1 MYSKRVVART
11 DGFRQLAKDIAM
23 QVAAMNPLALN
34 PEDVPA
40 DAAGTPEENA
50 LMTQAFIRD
59 AGKNIQ
65 QLVQDQI
72 AQTGENI
79 RIARFA
85 RFELGAE

>member
-1 MYSKRVVART
+1 MMRPISV
-11 DGFRQLAKDIAM
+11 FC
-23 QVAAMNPLALN
+23 LALLAAACKQ
-34 PEDVPA
+34 PPSSPPVLDDEPA
-40 DAAGTPEENA
+40 EAAGTPEENA